1 MESLQTL
8 SARVLAKNNFNENF
22 FPKKTICHQEIK
34 KQNILCEFEKY
45 KNFSLEIEEDL
56 NVARENCLN
65 FHEHAFFLAFD
76 RIDTLEFLQKKL
88 KELDEIIEENMPLII
103 EKQNKK
109 EKMEEE
115 LSEKL
120 KEFKIEEIQD
130 SFHGY
135 VGKNYL
141 DDFDGMRKYYQQAN
155 DSLNVFY

>member
-34 KQNILCEFEKY
+34 KQKILCEFEKY
-45 KNFSLEIEEDL
+45 KNLCLEIEEDL
-56 NVARENCLN
+56 NVAGENCLN
-65 FHEHAFFLAFD
+65 FHEHALFLAFD

-115 LSEKL
+115 LR
-120 KEFKIEEIQD
+120 EFKIEEIQD
-130 SFHGY
+130 SFDEY
-135 VGKNYL
+135 VNKNYL
-141 DDFDGMRKYYQQAN
+141 QEYHGIRKYYQQAF

>member
-8 SARVLAKNNFNENF
+8 SARVLAKNNFDENF

-34 KQNILCEFEKY
+34 KQKILQLFNNY
-45 KNFSLEIEEDL
+45 KNFCLEIEEDL
-56 NVARENCLN
+56 NVARENCSN
-65 FHEHAFFLAFD
+65 FYEHSMFLAFD
-76 RIDTLEFLQKKL
+76 RKGTLEFLQKKL

-109 EKMEEE
+109 EKIEEE
-115 LSEKL
+115 LR
-120 KEFKIEEIQD
+120 EFKIEEIQD
-130 SFHGY
+130 SFDGY

-141 DDFDGMRKYYQQAN
+141 VEYYGIRKYYQQAF